1 MKIITYTLL
10 AALVTASSASAQT
23 NSSANTTSGAS
34 STLNQ
39 TFEGSTGVGN
49 SSAGASN
56 NTSDCIKSDAV
67 GLGVQGL
74 GLSFS
79 NSQVEERCAARV
91 ESIYLINLVN
101 MPNGPAKQAAIYHS
115 CVNSPTLR
123 HTLVALGY
131 CVVRKS
137 K

>member
-91 ESIYLINLVN
+91 EAIYLINLVN

-115 CVNSPTLR
+115 CANSHTLR

-131 CVVRKS
+131 CVMQES